1 MRLEDKEMRLS
12 YEKYSDEEL
21 VALARKGDILAEEL
35 LIAKYRD
42 MVKAKA
48 HLYFI
53 VGADTEDV
61 VQEGMIGIFKAIR
74 SYEEGYSASFRTF
87 ADMCVNRQILTAI
100 STANR
105 LKHAPL
111 NTSVSLSK
119 PMNEGGETLEEVI
132 MPESDNN
139 PETLMIVR
147 ELLEYI
153 NGEGRDIF
161 SPFEH
166 RVWEEYLQGKG
177 YRQIA
182 EELGK
187 TPKAVDNAIQR
198 IRKKI
203 AAYMGS

>member
-1 MRLEDKEMRLS
+1 MRKT
-12 YEKYSDEEL
+12 YENYSDEKL
-21 VALARKGDILAEEL
+21 VALAGNGDIIAEEL
-35 LIAKYRD
+35 LIEKYRE

-74 SYEEGYSASFRTF
+74 NYEEGHSASFRTF

-100 STANR
+100 SSANR
-105 LKHAPL
+105 MKHSPL
-111 NTSVSLSK
+111 NTSVSLSR
-119 PMNEGGETLEEVI
+119 PLNEGGETLEEVI

-147 ELLEYI
+147 EFLEYI
-153 NGEGRDIF
+153 DGEGHDNF
-161 SPFEH
+161 SAFEH
-166 RVWEEYLQGKG
+166 LVWNEYLQGKG

-203 AAYMGS
+203 AVYMGS